1 MEQLKLEGIVS
12 RNAKMIYPLCKTV
25 WQNLIKLDIFYL
37 MIQGFYSLY
46 VLTLTLTSSCFKFTV
61 IFATLQWKD
70 AIFKW
75 LGVN

>member
-46 VLTLTLTSSCFKFTV
+46 VLKGNKHIYPCKMC
-61 IFATLQWKD
+61 I
-70 AIFKW
+70 
-75 LGVN
+75 